1 MKVYRISKCQYIDDL
16 SGKGAALYGGRWN
29 NKGTYVLYTAATPA
43 LALLET
49 VVHVNT
55 IPVSGYCMAT
65 IELPGADILVL
76 TEKDLPR
83 NWQHN
88 PPPSSLK
95 KIGDRFI
102 KEGLALALQ
111 LPSVIIPQ
119 DHNILINP
127 KHPQFKTLRLVE
139 KRFIPFD
146 DRLRKK

>member
-16 SGKGAALYGGRWN
+16 SGKGAALFGGRWN
-29 NKGTYVLYTAATPA
+29 NKGSYILYTAATPA

-65 IELPGADILVL
+65 IELPGANILVL
-76 TEKDLPR
+76 TENDLPR

-102 KEGLALALQ
+102 KEGLVLALQ
-111 LPSVIIPQ
+111 LPSAIIPQ

-127 KHPQFKTLRLVE
+127 KHPEFKKVRLIE

-146 DRLRKK
+146 ERLRKK

>member
-16 SGKGAALYGGRWN
+16 SGKGAAMYGGRWN
-29 NKGTYVLYTAATPA
+29 NKGSYVLYTAATPA

-65 IELPGADILVL
+65 LELPGSNIDIL

-83 NWQHN
+83 NWQQN
-88 PPPSSLK
+88 PAPSSLK

-102 KEGLALALQ
+102 KEGKALALQ
-111 LPSVIIPQ
+111 VPSAIIPQ
-119 DHNILINP
+119 DHNILVNP
-127 KHPQFKTLRLVE
+127 NHPDFKKLRLVE

-146 DRLRKK
+146 ERLRKR